1 MKSAEKGTV
10 VLKHDG
16 GVAKVLLKDLSK
28 QARQALGLKST
39 METAKGD
46 FEQHLKGF
54 KKSLFDLDVSYAGG
68 TWGI

>member
-1 MKSAEKGTV
+1 MKTNSGVVYNNAEVKSAEKGAV
-10 VLKHDG
+10 LLKHDG

-28 QARQALGLKST
+28 QARQALGLKAT

-54 KKSLFDLDVSYAGG
+54 KK
-68 TWGI
+68 